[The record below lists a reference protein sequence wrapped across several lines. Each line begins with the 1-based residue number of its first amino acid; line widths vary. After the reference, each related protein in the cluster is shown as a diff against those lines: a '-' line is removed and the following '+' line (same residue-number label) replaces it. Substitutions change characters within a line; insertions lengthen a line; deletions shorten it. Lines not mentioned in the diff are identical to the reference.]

1 MDQTKRTSVDRYPS
15 TVKCKFFLP
24 TMSVPHLK
32 RLSSGPG
39 ILVFFMNEADDGH
52 GHRNL
57 KSILLG
63 IPGITSV
70 GCVNF
75 LFPIAFI
82 LDQHQDKVGKL
93 DEVIG
98 RVELE
103 QDKSRWQR
111 MW

>member
-1 MDQTKRTSVDRYPS
+1 
-15 TVKCKFFLP
+15 
-24 TMSVPHLK
+24 
-32 RLSSGPG
+32 
-39 ILVFFMNEADDGH
+39 MNEADDGR

-57 KSILLG
+57 KGIPLG

-75 LFPIAFI
+75 LFAITFI